1 MVLAENVGGKTFDKL
16 SDFHAKLGITRKS
29 PSVRKD
35 DAWYSL
41 YCFADHEHAKNCFKP
56 CSAANCSTRRNR
68 SFDLPVTVNDPTES
82 GLPVD
87 LLWWCFWIESQ
98 VPTTWHPEFS

>member
-29 PSVRKD
+29 RSVRKD

-41 YCFADHEHAKNCFKP
+41 
-56 CSAANCSTRRNR
+56 
-68 SFDLPVTVNDPTES
+68 
-82 GLPVD
+82 
-87 LLWWCFWIESQ
+87 
-98 VPTTWHPEFS
+98 

>member
-29 PSVRKD
+29 RSVRKD

-41 YCFADHEHAKNCFKP
+41 YCFADREHAKLFQAMFSGVACVSGER
-56 CSAANCSTRRNR
+56 CSLDCG
-68 SFDLPVTVNDPTES
+68 D
-82 GLPVD
+82 
-87 LLWWCFWIESQ
+87 
-98 VPTTWHPEFS
+98 